1 VSLLNKDALLASAA
15 TLPVERVEVP
25 EIADGAYVL
34 VRGLTGTQRD
44 AYEKSMWVQKGR
56 KSVRADNLRAKLI
69 VKCLVD
75 DQGNL
80 QYSDADIAVIGRLR
94 ADVLERVFDACRRLS
109 GMTDEEREEKKD
121 DSETEDGSVSP
132 SN

>member
-1 VSLLNKDALLASAA
+1 VSLLSKDALLAAS
-15 TLPVERVEVP
+15 LPVERIEVP
-25 EIADGAYVL
+25 EIAVGAYVL

-56 KSVRADNLRAKLI
+56 KSVRSDNLRAKLI

-80 QYSDADIAVIGRLR
+80 QYADADIAVIGRLR

-109 GMTDEEREEKKD
+109 GMTDEERDEKKD

-132 SN
+132 SS